1 MEPGEISPIERVKM
15 HLNSTSETLGEFKL
29 FYEELT
35 SAQPIRQRIKRV
47 RPSVA

>member
-1 MEPGEISPIERVKM
+1 LEPGEISPIERVKM
-15 HLNSTSETLGEFKL
+15 LLSSTTDALEEFKL

-47 RPSVA
+47 RTSVA